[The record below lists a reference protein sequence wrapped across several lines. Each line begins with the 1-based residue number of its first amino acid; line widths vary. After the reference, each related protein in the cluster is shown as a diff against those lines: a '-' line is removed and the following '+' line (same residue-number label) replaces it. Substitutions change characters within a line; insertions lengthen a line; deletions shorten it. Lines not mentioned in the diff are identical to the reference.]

1 MEPTEDSNNYKYGVF
16 YYNKD
21 DSRIIVPKRIKYM
34 GWTVNFAHPLSYLI
48 MGGILAMVI
57 VAWIVAPQK

>member
-48 MGGILAMVI
+48 IAGILAVVI